1 MANEKNKN
9 SNEPISISL
18 KVVIY
23 LAIVSGILI
32 GSWEIV
38 NNIPKYEYIRFDEKS
53 FIFNKI
59 NGNVYLYSEN
69 IKNSRIEDFVET
81 YNLISVIS
89 EEKAILRKNRI
100 DKEKFDSLDELLESG
115 TIDSSMH
122 ETLFFELM
130 NQAFLNIEE
139 IENHRKK

>member
-100 DKEKFDSLDELLESG
+100 DKELLDNMDELLESG
-115 TIDSSMH
+115 TIDSS
-122 ETLFFELM
+122 TYNLM
-130 NQAFLNIEE
+130 FKNLMDQSFMSVSEMRQ
-139 IENHRKK
+139 HQRR